1 MANVTFVKE
10 VCFTE
15 KEIFIK
21 YLQPLFRYQIR
32 NIFQVQVNHHSGL
45 DTKQL
50 TLKYFSQVSDP
61 NNITGTCCPNHA
73 WVMLEVAGLN
83 ESCLCLFKRIL
94 TPCF

>member
-50 TLKYFSQVSDP
+50 TLKYFSQVSTTK
-61 NNITGTCCPNHA
+61 ILLGH
-73 WVMLEVAGLN
+73 VVQIMLG
-83 ESCLCLFKRIL
+83 
-94 TPCF
+94 